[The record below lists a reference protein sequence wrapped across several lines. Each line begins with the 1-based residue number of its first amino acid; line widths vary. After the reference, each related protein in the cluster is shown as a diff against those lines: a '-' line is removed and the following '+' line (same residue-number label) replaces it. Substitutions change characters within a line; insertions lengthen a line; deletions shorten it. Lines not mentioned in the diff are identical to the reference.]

1 MHLVNFEECHTRVLR
16 EALGEKAKTWK
27 RETCIEYL
35 HSCGTHHMLSSC
47 PPKKDVTHVCDSTR
61 MKDRYPLKYN
71 KRKKL
76 LSCSRELT
84 PLSSQNHI
92 QDFSPTIEDEGTL
105 TKAFVHKSLYSKKI
119 KIGET
124 DLGLSIHQVQDV
136 ILKMQE
142 MVRGVTSNIEELNN
156 YTKNILYNNHFETEV
171 IPFKP
176 VFESIHNPG
185 LMLNKGFGV
194 LEHTPGNYVEE
205 GGIDYW
211 EYMYIDFSAPFS
223 DNVVSAI
230 EVTNSNGGDVVYELS
245 PFTSS
250 EDTVAFSIIVALHDT
265 KGLTITLVHSSEV
278 LPDWK
283 VIINK
288 VNGNI
293 YTNEIEYAAT
303 INGNRLSF
311 APIKEIIPEVSEQ
324 RVLLH
329 GNVVDWKCKLRFTE
343 ESVGYSFPF
352 EQIKLRLPFRARE
365 LKSNDNPHL
374 KNKYSP
380 LRALLRYKYVNSS
393 EQRMISVLA
402 HIDNKSPDFIFVEFL
417 SKQNYSLKEVE
428 IHIHA
433 TYVVADE
440 SLHYFTPMRYDQE
453 NESYLTPLDV
463 VHHNDFAFSQGFMKW
478 SYTENQ
484 VSLTCNVTLWQ
495 LNTVNATSGKFFL
508 KLPVGADT
516 QSPRFS
522 GTGSIIVNDDILG
535 QKPIV
540 CIDTTNSLHDLEN
553 YNIDEIHNNMNPS
566 SHFLCVQFQE
576 TNLLRFT
583 EAKLVQFALHINYYV
598 DRIRLKRDDPVLSFN
613 KTTTTHLSLTNIH
626 FSNAINAISNE
637 RAIENTHQMTISIQK
652 HII

>member
-16 EALGEKAKTWK
+16 DALGEKAKTWK

-61 MKDRYPLKYN
+61 IKDRHPLKYN
-71 KRKKL
+71 KHRKKTF
-76 LSCSRELT
+76 SCSRELT
-84 PLSSQNHI
+84 PPSSQNQI
-92 QDFSPTIEDEGTL
+92 QDFSTTVEDEGTL

-124 DLGLSIHQVQDV
+124 DLGFSIHQVQDV

-142 MVRGVTSNIEELNN
+142 MVRDVSSNIEELNI

-211 EYMYIDFSAPFS
+211 EYMYIDFSAPLS

-230 EVTNSNGGDVVYELS
+230 EVTNNNGGDVIYELS

-250 EDTVAFSIIVALHDT
+250 EDTVVFSIIVAVHHT
-265 KGLTITLVHSSEV
+265 KGLNITLVHSSEV

-283 VIINK
+283 IIINN
-288 VNGNI
+288 V
-293 YTNEIEYAAT
+293 NEIYATT

-311 APIKEIIPEVSEQ
+311 APIQEILPEVSEQ
-324 RVLLH
+324 RVSLH
-329 GNVVDWKCKLRFTE
+329 GNVVDWKCKLIFTKD
-343 ESVGYSFPF
+343 SVGYSFTF

-380 LRALLRYKYVNSS
+380 LQALLRYKYVNSS

-402 HIDNKSPDFIFVEFL
+402 HIDNKSPDFIFVESGKL
-417 SKQNYSLKEVE
+417 YSLDEVE
-428 IHIHA
+428 INIHA
-433 TYVVADE
+433 TYVVSDE

-453 NESYLTPLDV
+453 NESFLTPLDV
-463 VHHNDFAFSQGFMKW
+463 VHHNDFAFSQGFMTW

-495 LNTVNATSGKFFL
+495 LNTVNTISGKFFL

-516 QSPRFS
+516 QALRFS
-522 GTGSIIVNDDILG
+522 GTGSIIINDEILG

-540 CIDTTNSLHDLEN
+540 YIDTKNSIHDLEN
-553 YNIDEIHNNMNPS
+553 YTIDEIHNNINPS
-566 SHFLCVQFQE
+566 SHFLCVQFLE
-576 TNLLRFT
+576 TDLLRFT

-598 DRIRLKRDDPVLSFN
+598 DRLRLKRDDPVFYFD
-613 KTTTTHLSLTNIH
+613 KTTESHLFLTNIH

-637 RAIENTHQMTISIQK
+637 RAIENTHKMTISIKK